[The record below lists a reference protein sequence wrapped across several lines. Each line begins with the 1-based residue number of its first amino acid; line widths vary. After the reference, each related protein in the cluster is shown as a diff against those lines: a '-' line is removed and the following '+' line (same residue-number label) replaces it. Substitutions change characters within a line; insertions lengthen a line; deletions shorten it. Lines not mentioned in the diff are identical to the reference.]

1 MDNKSNY
8 KYLLSDL
15 TALKGVGVK
24 TTNLLKKKKINNIFD
39 LLWKLP
45 KSYTDRSL
53 SSKIKDL
60 RIGEVQTITI
70 IPKKY
75 SFPRVRNLPNRVLC
89 SDETGEIDCIFFNSF
104 EGYVRKILPI
114 GKEITV
120 SGKIGY
126 FRNKYQLTNPKYLS
140 EDSSLIKQKHNTYS
154 LTDGITEKI
163 YNKIIN
169 QIIENLP
176 LLNEWHSKNILQK
189 FDNISWN
196 DAIKDLHKPENVG
209 SYQKNFYQRLAFD
222 EIFST
227 FLVNSEIRKKI
238 KKIKKIN
245 KILNIEK
252 QNEII
257 NKLEFS
263 LTNDQIK
270 TLKEIN
276 NDLCSS
282 TKMFRLLQGDV
293 GSGKTIVSLLSALN
307 TVNSGFQ
314 VALMAPTEILAR
326 QHYTLA
332 KEIFPKNINIK
343 LISGKSDYKSKKIIL
358 NELSKHKIDI
368 IFGTH
373 AIFQKKVNF
382 KKLGLIIIDEQHK
395 FGVNQR
401 KRLSDKGGN
410 NCDVLLMTATPIPR
424 TLTMTMYGD
433 MDLSII
439 REKPKSRKPIKTYS
453 KLESKIDDVLKFI
466 KKEIKLGHQIFWV
479 CPLIEESKKID
490 HSSAVKKFEYLDKL
504 FPNQVSLLH
513 GKTDIEEKEI
523 ILNRFLKN
531 EFKILVSTTI
541 IEVGIDFPN
550 ANVIIIENANKF
562 GLSQLHQLRGRVGR
576 GDKESTCILMFKS
589 NLSENAKKR
598 INILKDTNDGF
609 IISEEDMKI
618 RGFGDILGFKQSG
631 IKNFKLADP
640 IHNNDLFLLAEKE
653 MRRIE
658 KSNENISKFKPLI
671 KLYDRADIINDIA

>member
-1 MDNKSNY
+1 MVIKSNY

-24 TTNLLKKKKINNIFD
+24 TTNLLKKKNINNLFD

-60 RIGEVQTITI
+60 KIGENQTVTVT
-70 IPKKY
+70 PQKY
-75 SFPRVRNLPNRVLC
+75 LFPRIRNLPNRVIC
-89 SDETGEIDCIFFNSF
+89 SDDSGKLDCVFFNSY
-104 EGYVRKILPI
+104 EGYVKKILPL
-114 GKEITV
+114 GKEITI
-120 SGKIGY
+120 SGKISY
-126 FRNKYQLTNPKYLS
+126 FKNKYQLTNPKYIS
-140 EDSSLIKQKHNTYS
+140 EDSSLIKRAHNQYS
-154 LTDGITEKI
+154 LTEGISEKV

-169 QIIENLP
+169 QIISELP
-176 LLNEWHSKNILQK
+176 ELDEWHSNQIVKK
-189 FDNISWN
+189 FGNLSWN
-196 DAIKDLHKPENVG
+196 NSIVELHKPENIG
-209 SYQKNFYQRLAFD
+209 KYRDNFYQRLAYD

-238 KKIKKIN
+238 KKIKKKRKKIN
-245 KILNIEK
+245 FNL
-252 QNEII
+252 QNDLI
-257 NKLEFS
+257 NKLSFS
-263 LTNDQIK
+263 LTNDQINS
-270 TLKEIN
+270 LKEIN
-276 NDLCSS
+276 IDLTTS

-293 GSGKTIVSLLSALN
+293 GSGKTIIALLSAYN
-307 TVNSGFQ
+307 VINSGYQ
-314 VALMAPTEILAR
+314 VAFMAPTEILAR
-326 QHYTLA
+326 QHYNLA
-332 KEIFPKNINIK
+332 NEIFPNNIK
-343 LISGKSDYKSKKIIL
+343 IELISGKSDYKNKKLIL
-358 NELSKHKIDI
+358 EKLKSNKIDI

-373 AIFQKKVNF
+373 AIFQKKVSY

-401 KRLSDKGGN
+401 KKLSDKGGDD
-410 NCDVLLMTATPIPR
+410 CDVLLMTATPIPR

-439 REKPKSRKPIKTYS
+439 KEKPKSRKPIKTYS
-453 KLESKIDDVLKFI
+453 KLESKIDDVIKFI
-466 KKEIKLGHQIFWV
+466 KKEINSGNQIFWV
-479 CPLIEESKKID
+479 CPLIEESKKLD
-490 HSSAVKKFEYLDKL
+490 HTSAVNKFEFLKKL
-504 FPNQVSLLH
+504 FPNQVLLLH
-513 GKTDIEEKEI
+513 GKTEINEKEK
-523 ILNRFLKN
+523 ILSNFQKN
-531 EFKILVSTTI
+531 KFQILVSTTI

-576 GDKESTCILMFKS
+576 GDKDSTCILMFKS

-598 INILKDTNDGF
+598 INILKQSNDGF
-609 IISEEDMKI
+609 FISEEDMKI

-640 IHNNDLFLLAEKE
+640 VHNSDLFLLAEKE
-653 MRRIE
+653 IKRIE
-658 KSNENISKFKPLI
+658 QTNEDISKFKPLI